1 MRLLALISS
10 MVPNT
15 QVLRSLK
22 AMRPPQQ
29 VKQVV
34 EVGPEQVLQVTK
46 HAVHRKVLASLLKK
60 VPSGQVHTPLG
71 DAGPIEQVRH

>member
-1 MRLLALISS
+1 MALLFSK
-10 MVPNT
+10 VPNG
-15 QVLRSLK
+15 QVHRPLK

-34 EVGPEQVLQVTK
+34 EVGPEQVLQVPK